1 MIKSVFEYENYKK
14 YLNDYIESQPKGGR
28 GLKKKWAEIAGCQVA
43 YISHVLAG
51 SYDFSCEQVEAISKA
66 LGHSRDEIELLIL
79 LVQLERAGTHSLK
92 SFFQKSIEEKKE
104 KYALLRNRMKIKET
118 LDREDQ
124 MIYYSKWYYSA
135 VHMILTI
142 PEFRTP
148 EKIAAYLS
156 LPLNLTREALSFL
169 QSRDLAQLEKGQYTI
184 KGPFLHLENDSPFIS
199 QHHTN
204 WRMKSLQSLELAH
217 ENDLHFSSC
226 FSISKDDMV
235 KIKTMVSR
243 HIQESAE
250 LIKPS
255 KEERLMA
262 LCIDLFEV

>member
-1 MIKSVFEYENYKK
+1 MIKSIFEYKNYKK
-14 YLNDYIESQPKGGR
+14 YLNDYILSQPKGGR

-51 SYDFSCEQVEAISKA
+51 EYDFSCEQVEAISKS
-66 LGHSRDEIELLIL
+66 LGHSRDESELLIL

-142 PEFRTP
+142 PNYRTP
-148 EKIAAYLS
+148 EKIASYLKMPLS
-156 LPLNLTREALSFL
+156 LAREALDFL
-169 QSRDLAQLEKGQYTI
+169 QSRNLVKFEKGLYSVS
-184 KGPFLHLENDSPFIS
+184 GSFLHLENDSPLIS

-204 WRMKSLQSLELAH
+204 WRMKALQSLELSH

-226 FSISKDDMV
+226 FSISKEDMG
-235 KIKTMVSR
+235 KIKAMISR

-255 KEERLMA
+255 KEENLMA